1 MLEVE
6 DAHTD
11 YGRSHVLQGVS
22 LTIPDRA
29 AIVVLGRN
37 GVARPRS
44 CTRSSASTAPR
55 GNHPLP
61 RRDAGRPLRGADRT
75 VDESVPR
82 GAAGARRGRGRG
94 EVLGDGDLDHGR
106 AVRR

>member
-6 DAHTD
+6 DVHTD
-11 YGRSHVLQGVS
+11 YGRSHVRQGVS

-44 CTRSSASTAPR
+44 SP
-55 GNHPLP
+55 G
-61 RRDAGRPLRGADRT
+61 RGAMPPDN
-75 VDESVPR
+75 
-82 GAAGARRGRGRG
+82 
-94 EVLGDGDLDHGR
+94 
-106 AVRR
+106 